1 MNIAVIV
8 FGMTLEV
15 KIMTKKDEFIEK
27 IEQLDPHLEATKY
40 HNEVNMIIWYVNDND
55 LKMPFVTFTYI
66 NGIPVVETDC
76 NRFAKDDLV
85 LYGKIINLCTEYFS
99 FLYEEEQ

>member
-1 MNIAVIV
+1 
-8 FGMTLEV
+8 
-15 KIMTKKDEFIEK
+15 MTKTDKFVEK
-27 IEQLDPHLEATKY
+27 IEQLDPHLEVTKY
-40 HNEVNMIIWYVNDND
+40 HNLYDYAHNEVNMIIWYVNDND

-99 FLYEEEQ
+99 FLYEKEQ

>member
-1 MNIAVIV
+1 
-8 FGMTLEV
+8 
-15 KIMTKKDEFIEK
+15 MTKTDEFIEK
-27 IEQLDPHLEATKY
+27 IEQLDPHLKVTKY
-40 HNEVNMIIWYVNDND
+40 HDLCDYALNKVNMIIWYVNDGD

-66 NGIPVVETDC
+66 NGVPVVETDC

>member
-1 MNIAVIV
+1 
-8 FGMTLEV
+8 
-15 KIMTKKDEFIEK
+15 MTKTDEFIEK
-27 IEQLDPHLEATKY
+27 IEQLDQHLKVQKY
-40 HNEVNMIIWYVNDND
+40 DNVCDYALNKVNMIIWYVNDDD
-55 LKMPFVTFTYI
+55 LKTFVIFTYI

-76 NRFAKDDLV
+76 NCFTKDDLV

>member
-1 MNIAVIV
+1 
-8 FGMTLEV
+8 
-15 KIMTKKDEFIEK
+15 MTKTDEFIEK
-27 IEQLDPHLEATKY
+27 IKQLDSHLKVTKY
-40 HNEVNMIIWYVNDND
+40 HNLYDYAHNEVNMIIWYVNDND

-99 FLYEEEQ
+99 FLYEKEQ